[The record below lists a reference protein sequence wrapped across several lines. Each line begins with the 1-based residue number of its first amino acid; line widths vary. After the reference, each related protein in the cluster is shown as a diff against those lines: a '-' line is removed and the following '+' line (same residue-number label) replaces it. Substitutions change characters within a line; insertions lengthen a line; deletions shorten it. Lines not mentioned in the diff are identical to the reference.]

1 MDDELPAVIYEMTV
15 FNSVVPTNLEI
26 KAVETFVKSI
36 FTKKSNETFNSD
48 LNQIKSWVFQKK
60 CIAVTHLS

>member
-1 MDDELPAVIYEMTV
+1 MTV